1 VWFRW
6 QVSGERAASREQSKT
21 LPPAE
26 MAESEAG
33 MTRRGIMD
41 RLTRPTKSYEQR
53 GMADA
58 DAVRLAFLPTSFVQL
73 RVLPNQLGKGPAR
86 KAGRSLRGNESTS
99 LSLAQTS
106 RTALMKQQLQTVAGT
121 LTPRAHGVSSK
132 LFSTFSYQPSEY
144 DLERSE
150 RAKAR
155 YEHQSKILGGVA
167 IKTGMPTIPAK
178 QVWSALPKPE
188 PSELAEGSLMK
199 LAGACRSGFRP
210 Q

>member
-1 VWFRW
+1 MWFRW

-73 RVLPNQLGKGPAR
+73 R
-86 KAGRSLRGNESTS
+86 
-99 LSLAQTS
+99 
-106 RTALMKQQLQTVAGT
+106 
-121 LTPRAHGVSSK
+121 PRA
-132 LFSTFSYQPSEY
+132 
-144 DLERSE
+144 
-150 RAKAR
+150 
-155 YEHQSKILGGVA
+155 
-167 IKTGMPTIPAK
+167 
-178 QVWSALPKPE
+178 PE
-188 PSELAEGSLMK
+188 PAGQGPGKKGREDRFGEMK
-199 LAGACRSGFRP
+199 APAFLLLRHQGLPS
-210 Q
+210 